1 MHTCLQLVLVCDTQF
16 LFCFVVYVILPQ
28 MYFFFLSPLYKAALP
43 KKDLYNMIHFSH
55 FQHIMKDSSDKPV
68 ATDTRVK
75 SRPSV
80 RPTPI
85 LEFRQEQNVSGFYI
99 LGRSIEGKKKTLAT
113 FSGVSIFSSLHLFL
127 GR

>member
-1 MHTCLQLVLVCDTQF
+1 
-16 LFCFVVYVILPQ
+16 
-28 MYFFFLSPLYKAALP
+28 
-43 KKDLYNMIHFSH
+43 MIHFSH

-80 RPTPI
+80 RPTSI

-127 GR
+127 GRWSKF